1 MKVGV
6 NQQRQI
12 NVEARSTCE
21 LKCKDTKQRRKMA
34 YMVSDWLSHTGYKE
48 TAFKGCHDTQPSS
61 SPWTLCLRNVGWY
74 IYIAPKRM
82 ALLFETSRSFYKLET
97 LTMNISYLEILSGEQ
112 AEMLV
117 SMLSE
122 LSRLKVSKAWS
133 L

>member
-12 NVEARSTCE
+12 NVEAWNTCE

-61 SPWTLCLRNVGWY
+61 SPWTLYVSEMWAGGYTLPPSEWLYFLRPAGPFINWK
-74 IYIAPKRM
+74 P
-82 ALLFETSRSFYKLET
+82 
-97 LTMNISYLEILSGEQ
+97 
-112 AEMLV
+112 
-117 SMLSE
+117 
-122 LSRLKVSKAWS
+122 
-133 L
+133 